1 MCCPIYQIKLTYKR
15 ICPMRCVPIK
25 HISHLSESP
34 LRSGDCISIS
44 FVFIILAFD
53 NCLQACHHVSNMIEL
68 LDEDTT
74 PKGNGC
80 LLSKTPQFLS
90 GQLRRALVGLARL
103 PKVNGFAR
111 TPPIIWK
118 MGWSPSPLERAK
130 TELPPIPLEFLKEKA
145 VLRSFIQR
153 VNTIGRLK
161 S

>member
-1 MCCPIYQIKLTYKR
+1 
-15 ICPMRCVPIK
+15 
-25 HISHLSESP
+25 
-34 LRSGDCISIS
+34 
-44 FVFIILAFD
+44 
-53 NCLQACHHVSNMIEL
+53 MIEL

-103 PKVNGFAR
+103 PVVNGFAR